1 MRQTASTLGE
11 QPKDGRKKMKGFRRA
26 RIALMGTLTGAALF
40 AAGPSTANAG
50 LLVQSAPS
58 CDNSVLSQPFA
69 QFGDDNN
76 YFLAHGGDF
85 ESGASEWADG
95 GARVIGDQEPWQVA
109 GAGGHALN
117 IPAGHSVVS
126 PTECVGIEDPS
137 MRFFAHRSGGGLL
150 AGASQLLV
158 TARVETSLGIVIELP
173 VGTLTTLTN
182 AAKWNKTPTQYVVPS
197 LLPLLPGEHTPI
209 QFRYTA
215 VGTSDWVI
223 DDVFVDPHGR
233 A

>member
-1 MRQTASTLGE
+1 MS
-11 QPKDGRKKMKGFRRA
+11 GFRRA
-26 RIALMGTLTGAALF
+26 RIALLGTLTGAALF
-40 AAGPSTANAG
+40 VAPSAANAG

-58 CDNSVLSQPFA
+58 CDNGALSQPFA
-69 QFGDDNN
+69 QFSDDNN
-76 YFLAHGGDF
+76 YFLAPGGDF
-85 ESGASEWADG
+85 ESGAGDWGDS
-95 GARVIGDQEPWQVA
+95 GARVVSDQEPWNVN
-109 GAGGHALN
+109 GAGSHALD

-126 PTECVGIEDPS
+126 PTVCVGIEDPS

-150 AGASQLLV
+150 AAASNLLV
-158 TARVETSLGIVIELP
+158 TARVETSLGLVVEVP

-182 AAKWNKTPTQYVVPS
+182 AAKWNKTPTQLVLAS

-209 QFRYTA
+209 QFRFAA

-223 DDVFVDPHGR
+223 DDVFVDPHSR